1 MMTPQ
6 AKQFRSTLFYIILLT
21 QWLFALT
28 FVAMIGGWEN
38 GLKYIY
44 FSPEWDWPQV
54 LAVVTTTVWL
64 VHFPVMYLLRDYF
77 FGSDRFQ
84 QIAIIGAYYITTVI
98 AFGLVGNYAYVPV
111 AFVIFA
117 GMMIGLWY
125 CAYPF
130 QKRLTVILSTLTLI
144 LVGFAV
150 YISLPDRYCWDQLAQ
165 NQVDQSI
172 STAGNYQMVYVE
184 NCMKEFKSGPIARFV
199 Y

>member
-1 MMTPQ
+1 MKS
-6 AKQFRSTLFYIILLT
+6 AKTNQFRSTLLYVILLT

-44 FSPEWDWPQV
+44 FSPEWDWPQI

-64 VHFPVMYLLRDYF
+64 VHFPVMYVLRGHF
-77 FGSDRFQ
+77 FKNDRLQ
-84 QIAIIGAYYITTVI
+84 QIAIFGAYYITTVI
-98 AFGLVGNYAYVPV
+98 AFGLVGNFSYILMP
-111 AFVIFA
+111 FVIFV
-117 GMMIGLWY
+117 GMMVGLWY

-130 QKRLTVILSTLTLI
+130 QRRLTVILTTITLI
-144 LVGFAV
+144 LVGYSVHF
-150 YISLPDRYCWDQLAQ
+150 SLPDRYCWDQLAQ

-184 NCMKEFKSGPIARFV
+184 NCMKEFKEKPILK
-199 Y
+199 YLY